1 MEVNFN
7 DVINKLAEVIKQ
19 QAVNLGIKD
28 VQIEMLQKQ
37 LAELNGKEAK

>member
-7 DVINKLAEVIKQ
+7 DVINKLAETIKQ
-19 QAVNLGIKD
+19 QAVNIAVKD

-37 LAELNGKEAK
+37 LEELNAKEVK

>member
-19 QAVNLGIKD
+19 QAVNLAIKD